1 MVDQMLL
8 SLAVL
13 ACPLG
18 MVLMMVLMGRG
29 MMGVKKNS
37 DAKPESGDDV
47 GALKAE
53 SARLAA
59 RIAELESRGVPE
71 AVER

>member
-1 MVDQMLL
+1 MEQVLL
-8 SLAVL
+8 SVAVL

-29 MMGVKKNS
+29 MIGGKKS
-37 DAKPESGDDV
+37 AAGGSGSGDDV
-47 GALKAE
+47 HALRAE
-53 SARLAA
+53 SARLDA

-71 AVER
+71 TAER

>member
-1 MVDQMLL
+1 MEQVLL

-18 MVLMMVLMGRG
+18 MVLMMVFMGRG
-29 MMGVKKNS
+29 MMGGKKRA
-37 DAKPESGDDV
+37 DADDRPGDDV
-47 GALKAE
+47 GTLKAE
-53 SARLAA
+53 SARLDA

-71 AVER
+71 PAER

>member
-1 MVDQMLL
+1 MEQILL

-29 MMGVKKNS
+29 MRGGRKS
-37 DAKPESGDDV
+37 TDAGGGSGDDL
-47 GALKAE
+47 GTLRAE
-53 SARLAA
+53 ATRLDAQ
-59 RIAELESRGVPE
+59 IAELESRGVPE
-71 AVER
+71 PTAR

>member
-1 MVDQMLL
+1 MEQILL

-18 MVLMMVLMGRG
+18 MVLMMVFMGRG
-29 MMGVKKNS
+29 MLGGKKS
-37 DAKPESGDDV
+37 ADGGDRPGDDV
-47 GALKAE
+47 GTLKAE
-53 SARLAA
+53 SDRLDA

-71 AVER
+71 TARR

>member
-1 MVDQMLL
+1 MEQILL

-29 MMGVKKNS
+29 MLGGKKS
-37 DAKPESGDDV
+37 ADAGERPGDDL
-47 GALKAE
+47 GTLRAE
-53 SARLAA
+53 SARLDA
-59 RIAELESRGVPE
+59 RIAELESRGVP
-71 AVER
+71 ATAER

>member
-1 MVDQMLL
+1 MEQVLL

-29 MMGVKKNS
+29 MLGGKKS
-37 DAKPESGDDV
+37 AGAGDRSGEAV
-47 GALKAE
+47 GALRAE
-53 SARLAA
+53 SACLDA
-59 RIAELESRGVPE
+59 RIAELESRGLPE
-71 AVER
+71 PAER